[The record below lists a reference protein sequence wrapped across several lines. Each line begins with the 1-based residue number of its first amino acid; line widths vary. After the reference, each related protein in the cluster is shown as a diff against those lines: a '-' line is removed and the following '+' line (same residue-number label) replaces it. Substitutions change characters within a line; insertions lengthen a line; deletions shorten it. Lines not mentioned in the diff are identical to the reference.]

1 MVATLAASSMLTFIP
16 EAFDELGAE
25 PVECWSVEVDE
36 GDSHPGREE
45 PPRTGRDPDAGT
57 RKGDLNMP

>member
-1 MVATLAASSMLTFIP
+1 MLTSIP

-25 PVECWSVEVDE
+25 PVECWPVEVDE
-36 GDSHPGREE
+36 GDGHPGREK
-45 PPRTGRDPDAGT
+45 PSRTGRDPDAGM